1 MLNGNNKN
9 LAQNNL
15 AAIFCTEF
23 ISLIIVKAY
32 KKHGSSFRYW
42 GNRDSLP
49 WEELKCIYL
58 IVVKI

>member
-1 MLNGNNKN
+1 MLNGNHKN
-9 LAQNNL
+9 LAKNYL
-15 AAIFCTEF
+15 AAVFCPEF
-23 ISLIIVKAY
+23 ISLTRVKGY